1 MSFGRDDKAF
11 GSSIVDDK
19 CTGSDPDIK
28 MTASEP
34 KAGGTV
40 TVSRPT
46 QTVLYNLHRGDS
58 DSSILVGS
66 AVMSLNGLC
75 PAFCAEK
82 NGNLFGHYFGMEF
95 KVGDRVYV

>member
-19 CTGSDPDIK
+19 CSGSDPDIT

-34 KAGGTV
+34 KAGGTA
-40 TVSRPT
+40 TVHRPLH
-46 QTVLYNLHRGDS
+46 VILYNLHHGES

-66 AVMSLNGLC
+66 AVMSFNGLC
-75 PAFCAEK
+75 LAFCAE
-82 NGNLFGHYFGMEF
+82 NNSNLFGHYISMEF
-95 KVGDRVYV
+95 KVGDGVYV

>member
-1 MSFGRDDKAF
+1 
-11 GSSIVDDK
+11 
-19 CTGSDPDIK
+19 
-28 MTASEP
+28 MTVSEP
-34 KAGGTV
+34 KAGGTA

-46 QTVLYNLHRGDS
+46 RTVLYNLHRGDS

-82 NGNLFGHYFGMEF
+82 NSNLFGHYYGMEF
-95 KVGDRVYV
+95 KVGDQVYV